1 VDFPLFVELVDK
13 VKLKKFFSRI
23 GLLSVCSMHLG
34 KVLIFELFN
43 QKSNYIL
50 NFYAGPLN
58 AYLFCSVSNWNLHL
72 NLALQNSG
80 SPEPL
85 PVQAVV
91 LGKDTGHLR
100 TNWPGLHSHSLFCQ
114 SVLCFLILSLLC

>member
-1 VDFPLFVELVDK
+1 VSFPLFVELVDK

-23 GLLSVCSMHLG
+23 GLLSVCPMHLG
-34 KVLIFELFN
+34 KVLIFELFH

-91 LGKDTGHLR
+91 LGKHTGVGHFTCEL
-100 TNWPGLHSHSLFCQ
+100 TGLGCTAA
-114 SVLCFLILSLLC
+114 LCFVNQFFVFLF